1 MKTAPWLPAILLLV
15 VAAPPVS
22 ADDNAKLAGGNGWQV
37 VKSEEAPPGT
47 RIQFAADGKLTV
59 TFLVD
64 GKERQVNG
72 SYSLAGNQ
80 LTLKLSHD
88 GRERVETRTVKK
100 LTESALVT
108 EDKNRKLEEL
118 QRLP

>member
-1 MKTAPWLPAILLLV
+1 MKTTLWTLAVALLIFATPAL
-15 VAAPPVS
+15 
-22 ADDNAKLAGGNGWQV
+22 ADEKGKLAGGNGWQV

-64 GKERQVNG
+64 GKERQVTG
-72 SYSLAGNQ
+72 TYSITGNQ

-100 LTESALVT
+100 LTDTALIT

>member
-1 MKTAPWLPAILLLV
+1 MRTARLLWALVACILPLPLTAQDR
-15 VAAPPVS
+15 S
-22 ADDNAKLAGGNGWQV
+22 ALAGGRAWQV

-47 RIQFAADGKLTV
+47 RIDFGADGKLTV
-59 TFLVD
+59 TFLID
-64 GKERQVNG
+64 GKAREVTG
-72 SYSLAGNQ
+72 TYSLAGNQ

-100 LTESALVT
+100 LTANVLVT
-108 EDKNRKLEEL
+108 EDKNKKVEEL